1 MENNKING
9 EFKFNINEVQ
19 ENVLKCG
26 FEDDLEIKIIYDK
39 KDAAKIDRKTLLL
52 TKCYELLKRQED
64 SEYVLNLLDEIVFYD
79 NAECD
84 GICLIDDIGKL
95 LDLKE
100 E

>member
-1 MENNKING
+1 
-9 EFKFNINEVQ
+9 
-19 ENVLKCG
+19 
-26 FEDDLEIKIIYDK
+26 
-39 KDAAKIDRKTLLL
+39 
-52 TKCYELLKRQED
+52 
-64 SEYVLNLLDEIVFYD
+64 VLNLLDEIVFYD

>member
-1 MENNKING
+1 MIKKMLPKLIETIVINK
-9 EFKFNINEVQ
+9 
-19 ENVLKCG
+19 VLWI
-26 FEDDLEIKIIYDK
+26 IK
-39 KDAAKIDRKTLLL
+39 TS
-52 TKCYELLKRQED
+52 ED

-79 NAECD
+79 DAECD

>member
-26 FEDDLEIKIIYDK
+26 FEDDLEIKIIYDT

-52 TKCYELLKRQED
+52 TKCYELLKRQK
-64 SEYVLNLLDEIVFYD
+64 IV
-79 NAECD
+79 NMC
-84 GICLIDDIGKL
+84 
-95 LDLKE
+95 
-100 E
+100 

>member
-39 KDAAKIDRKTLLL
+39 KDAAKIDRNH
-52 TKCYELLKRQED
+52 CY
-64 SEYVLNLLDEIVFYD
+64 
-79 NAECD
+79 
-84 GICLIDDIGKL
+84 
-95 LDLKE
+95 
-100 E
+100 